1 MSDDHRGQPLTKVQR
16 QDTIFIDCA
25 LIALGLIGS
34 FIGQDAA
41 SFTGVPLGIGLIV
54 WSVWWR

>member
-1 MSDDHRGQPLTKVQR
+1 MSDDHRGQQLTKVQR
-16 QDTIFIDCA
+16 QDTIFFGCE

-41 SFTGVPLGIGLIV
+41 SFAGVSLGIGLIV
-54 WSVWWR
+54 WSEWRR

>member
-54 WSVWWR
+54 W